1 MTERETIESGAER
14 DVLPVRYDLCSP
26 VALKCLDDFAKD
38 RQMFMRYRPLQG
50 LLFDMPGSNSE
61 LLDYLFH
68 FIAFENNE
76 NDGQILAY
84 ILEAYARTMHE
95 GAAKYGE
102 RVWEKGIPEDNLRN
116 HAIHHLV
123 KLIGGDTSEPH
134 LDHLIWNVLTIIHFR
149 EKEKGE
155 GNG

>member
-1 MTERETIESGAER
+1 MTERETFESGAER

-26 VALKCLDDFAKD
+26 VAVESI
-38 RQMFMRYRPLQG
+38 MSLQEFDHEGRG
-50 LLFDMPGSNSE
+50 LLQALFCGHQLLWPLIAIVEHRTGRR
-61 LLDYLFH
+61 LLDAMY
-68 FIAFENNE
+68 
-76 NDGQILAY
+76 Y

-95 GAAKYGE
+95 GAAKYGP

-155 GNG
+155 GND